1 MTCGPCLAKDSPVF
15 AKYVDRIALDAG
27 IFIRDESDKQRV
39 WDELPRI
46 LETFHQK
53 GALPKGG
60 RWFSFNEVGQQG
72 AREWWATRMVLEV
85 YLGCHDESAV
95 DDTSSTDIKQLK
107 RNGGGLKLAYLCT
120 EQQYWQGMKILLIG
134 SSPCHEF
141 FSHQASQV
149 KTAQD
154 NLDFVLDASQN
165 CLGMPH
171 LQKLAAMLAPG
182 SSLRSFGDVATWAT
196 NVQDLSS
203 GIWNYVTALL
213 AQCSGTMSKLGA
225 PPYSYAA
232 VLAGDARSLRQ
243 MKKDLAHLSAL
254 EVAENV
260 PASDLLL
267 SDLRLLA
274 DPCVRLMMHG
284 FEALGW
290 DIRHESATTLLSV
303 MIKTLPDSKLIED
316 THGRLRMV
324 QKSQSNQKMTRALIQ
339 RIVNDSG
346 TLEERHVAHTCALN
360 EAAVV
365 SSWRACSDSYRAKE
379 RSTAKSHKLPKE
391 FSKIFK
397 ASTWTSLSEP
407 ALRKSAAAWEWLRT
421 YTKEKLGSAFPAI
434 PVKAS
439 EF

>member
-1 MTCGPCLAKDSPVF
+1 M
-15 AKYVDRIALDAG
+15 
-27 IFIRDESDKQRV
+27 
-39 WDELPRI
+39 PRI
-46 LETFHQK
+46 LKTFDQK
-53 GALPKGG
+53 GSLPKGG
-60 RWFSFNEVGQQG
+60 RWFSFNDVGQQG

-85 YLGCHDESAV
+85 YLGWHDESALE
-95 DDTSSTDIKQLK
+95 DTSSTDIKQLK
-107 RNGGGLKLAYLCT
+107 RSGGGLKLAYLCT
-120 EQQYWQGMKILLIG
+120 DQKYWEGMKILLIG
-134 SSPCHEF
+134 TSPCHEF
-141 FSHQASQV
+141 FSHQASQA

-154 NLDFVLDASQN
+154 HFDFVLDASQN

-171 LQKLAAMLAPG
+171 LQKLASMLAPG
-182 SSLRSFGDVATWAT
+182 SSLRSFQDVATWAT

-203 GIWNYVTALL
+203 RIWNYVTALL

-284 FEALGW
+284 FEASGW
-290 DIRHESATTLLSV
+290 DTRNESATTLLSV

-339 RIVNDSG
+339 RIVNDCG
-346 TLEERHVAHTCALN
+346 TLEERRVAHTCSLSEQVFVDN
-360 EAAVV
+360 
-365 SSWRACSDSYRAKE
+365 WRSTKDSYKAKE

-391 FSKIFK
+391 LSKIFK
-397 ASTWTSLSEP
+397 TSTWTSLSEP

-421 YTKEKLGSAFPAI
+421 YTKEKLGNTFPAVQI
-434 PVKAS
+434 KAS